1 MAIAAYLA
9 AGALGTLDT
18 DRGARYADVIT
29 MWLSDAARRALE
41 DFMSLHGYEL
51 QSEFAKKYAAEGR
64 KEGLKEGLEEG
75 QRKILIRQLTLKF
88 GELPDGILQ
97 RIRAADA
104 EYLERW
110 AERILVARTI
120 DDVFAD

>member
-1 MAIAAYLA
+1 MSSLIE
-9 AGALGTLDT
+9 AGL
-18 DRGARYADVIT
+18 V
-29 MWLSDAARRALE
+29 
-41 DFMSLHGYEL
+41 SLHGYEF

-64 KEGLKEGLEEG
+64 KDGE
-75 QRKILIRQLTLKF
+75 QKILLRQLTVKF

-97 RIRAADA
+97 RIRAADDA
-104 EYLERW
+104 YLERW